1 MKAMEDLTEEISRK
15 EKFIR
20 QETEKLE
27 LLAAKLS
34 RKEKTL
40 NQEKLRLKNL
50 EADVKSNQDELVK
63 QQTFITAE
71 RETLDKE
78 RTKLASTR
86 SLSSMYIPDLKQV
99 LQKK

>member
-15 EKFIR
+15 EKFVR

-40 NQEKLRLKNL
+40 NQEKLRVKNL
-50 EADVKSNQDELVK
+50 EADVKSNQDELAK
-63 QQTFITAE
+63 
-71 RETLDKE
+71 
-78 RTKLASTR
+78 
-86 SLSSMYIPDLKQV
+86 
-99 LQKK
+99 